1 MGEKLDKP
9 NMNKNT
15 SDGKIKGFR
24 FGMSQIQGWKKTMEV
39 FNIKEIELDKKNH
52 ITIFG
57 LFDGHSGK
65 EVSQY
70 LSSNFASELS
80 KNINFINGDYK
91 QALIETFEKID
102 ISLRTPEVN
111 NKLALYSK
119 QNKLLQMQNITDIYK
134 TIDNSNNLNKNDIE
148 DLNTFMDIL
157 DPNNLEGVFIS
168 DYIGSSGIIILISEK
183 ITYVANAGNSHCIAI
198 NKNFSLIKEKTIIEQ
213 NLYNKSEKNRI
224 KIAKGI
230 MYGKEREKNFDKEE
244 FLYTR
249 GFGDFQ
255 YKSNRIVNMENQ
267 EIICKPDIFE
277 ISNDDVKFL
286 IICNSGFFESARI
299 LCNNIKNNKI
309 IEKYIA
315 NFFIEKLKN
324 KQKIISDIIGDFF
337 NEVIPKR
344 IDTNL
349 SCIIVDFLGN

>member
-9 NMNKNT
+9 NLNKNS
-15 SDGKIKGFR
+15 SDGKLKAFR

-39 FNIKEIELDKKNH
+39 FNIKQIELDKKNH

-65 EVSQY
+65 EISQY
-70 LSSNFASELS
+70 LSLNFAAELS

-91 QALIETFEKID
+91 KALIETFQNID
-102 ISLRTPEVN
+102 MSLRTPEIN
-111 NKLALYSK
+111 NKLVLYSQ
-119 QNKLLQMQNITDIYK
+119 QNKLLQRQNITDIYK
-134 TIDNSNNLNKNDIE
+134 EIDNNNVLNKNDIQ
-148 DLNTFMDIL
+148 DFNTFMDIL
-157 DPNNLEGVFIS
+157 DPNNLEGVLIS
-168 DYIGSSGIIILISEK
+168 DYVGSSGIIILVSEK
-183 ITYVANAGNSHCIAI
+183 ITYVAKVGNSHCIAT

-213 NLYNKSEKNRI
+213 NLFNKSEKNRI

-244 FLYTR
+244 YLYTR

-255 YKSNRIVNMENQ
+255 YKSSRIVNMDNQ

-277 ISNDDVKFL
+277 IPNNDAKYL
-286 IICNSGFFESARI
+286 IICNSGLFESARI

-315 NFFIEKLKN
+315 NFFKERLEN
-324 KQKIISDIIGDFF
+324 KQKIISDAIGDFF
-337 NEVIPKR
+337 NEIMPKR
-344 IDTNL
+344 VDTNL
-349 SCIIVDFLGN
+349 SCIIIDYLGN

>member
-9 NMNKNT
+9 NLNKNS
-15 SDGKIKGFR
+15 SDGKLKGFR
-24 FGMSQIQGWKKTMEV
+24 FGMSQTQGWKKTMEL

-70 LSSNFASELS
+70 LSSNFAAELS

-102 ISLRTPEVN
+102 MSLRTPEIN
-111 NKLALYSK
+111 NKLILYSQ
-119 QNKLLQMQNITDIYK
+119 QNKLLQRQNMADMFK
-134 TIDNSNNLNKNDIE
+134 TIDNNNILNKNDLQ
-148 DLNTFMDIL
+148 DLNTFLDIL
-157 DPNNLEGVFIS
+157 DPNNLEGVLIS
-168 DYIGSSGIIILISEK
+168 DYVGSSGIIILVSEK
-183 ITYVANAGNSHCIAI
+183 ITYVANAGNSHCIAT
-198 NKNFSLIKEKTIIEQ
+198 NKNFSLIKKKTIIEQ

-244 FLYTR
+244 YLYTR

-255 YKSNRIVNMENQ
+255 YKSSRIVNMEHQ

-277 ISNDDVKFL
+277 ISNDIKFL
-286 IICNSGFFESARI
+286 IICN
-299 LCNNIKNNKI
+299 
-309 IEKYIA
+309 
-315 NFFIEKLKN
+315 
-324 KQKIISDIIGDFF
+324 
-337 NEVIPKR
+337 
-344 IDTNL
+344 
-349 SCIIVDFLGN
+349 